1 MSLHKKLK
9 DHKSAIAYGIV
20 GVFNTIFGYSMM
32 FGFTFI
38 GIMPEISNALSYGI
52 ALIVSY
58 LLNKK
63 FTFRSN
69 RNHRQDFT
77 RFAIASA
84 IAYVANLLTLIVV
97 HRILLWNEYISL
109 VISSFVYVIIGYL
122 LHRFWTFR

>member
-84 IAYVANLLTLIVV
+84 IAYVANLLTLIIV

-109 VISSFVYVIIGYL
+109 IISSFVYVIIGYL